1 MNYNLFNLPDRLYKY
16 YRYDNYLNE
25 KRLMGEVYL
34 ASPLDFN
41 DPCDCQ
47 RPLVNN
53 ANKMDEKRRCDN
65 QETRWLETKLLELGY
80 DEREVDKLATSLK
93 ESDENL
99 SKVYRK
105 QLEKVGVLCITQVP
119 DNPLMWG
126 YYTDNKGFCIEYDKQ
141 KIVKRLV
148 VGFVNALDYKLTAF
162 LFEKKRYREDPYV
175 RCRNTQSVVALIP
188 TASKILDDC
197 MGEIK
202 NGYLL
207 EKENLAERH
216 NFLLNVML
224 KRFVGKEI
232 EYLADEK
239 ICSCSPTLFFDED
252 NKGSHHKYFE
262 KTKPWTHER
271 EFRVVV
277 SLGGRKSISLGM
289 DIIKAVYLGCNT
301 PKENIVQIAYMLA
314 SHDVECKLYI
324 MRRNDRCM
332 LEAVEIDFS
341 SVRQSLK
348 MLDASLNK
356 INNDEM
362 RG

>member
-1 MNYNLFNLPDRLYKY
+1 MRCDLFNLPERLYKY

-25 KRLMGEVYL
+25 KRLTGEVYL

-41 DPCDCQ
+41 DPCDC
-47 RPLVNN
+47 RRTPVNN
-53 ANKMDEKRRCDN
+53 AKKMDEKRRSDN
-65 QETRWLETKLLELGY
+65 PEGGWLELKLQELGY
-80 DEREVDKLATSLK
+80 DKREVSKLAVSLK
-93 ESDENL
+93 ESGDNL
-99 SKVYRK
+99 DVVYRK

-141 KIVKRLV
+141 KIVQRLV
-148 VGFVNALDYKLTAF
+148 IGFINALDYKLTEF
-162 LFEKKRYREDPYV
+162 LYEDKRYMDDPSE
-175 RCRNTQSVVALIP
+175 RCRNTQSAMESIP
-188 TASKILDDC
+188 HAKKILDNCID
-197 MGEIK
+197 EIK
-202 NGYLL
+202 NGYLQ
-207 EKENLAERH
+207 EQATPVGMR

-232 EYLADEK
+232 EYCDDEK
-239 ICSCSPTLFFDED
+239 ICSYSPTLFFEEE

-262 KTKPWTHER
+262 KTKPWAHER

-277 SLGGRKSISLGM
+277 SLGGRKSISLGI

-314 SHDVECKLYI
+314 SRDVECKLYI
-324 MRRNDRCM
+324 MKRNDRCM

-348 MLDASLNK
+348 ILDTSLNK

-362 RG
+362 